1 MAFEVGSIDEVE
13 AANARAGLLL
23 VDWET
28 GDTLQLSGHA
38 AIAWSPE
45 PAAALPGAQRV
56 VDFTVERVLRSAGA
70 LPLRWVLE
78 ERSRFNPPA
87 YPGGTCASC

>member
-38 AIAWSPE
+38 AIDWSPE
-45 PAAALPGAQRV
+45 RAAALPGAQRV

-87 YPGGTCASC
+87 YAGGTCASC